1 MGNPLLVPKHGP
13 GQPYPKTEPKLKPL
27 LPKWR
32 ERENSPALPSRAV
45 RLDCD
50 GTKKI
55 CRSATHLR
63 ECLTSNMRASR

>member
-1 MGNPLLVPKHGP
+1 MHGP
-13 GQPYPKTEPKLKPL
+13 GASLPKTVPKLKPL
-27 LPKWR
+27 LPKWC
-32 ERENSPALPSRAV
+32 ERENNRCPTSRAV
-45 RLDCD
+45 RLHCD